1 MPKKYKKT
9 YNKLKLIKKA
19 IGRLKCPPTRVVP
32 NKKDKVLEELKD
44 KVLEELKDKVLEE
57 LKDKEK
63 EDE

>member
-44 KVLEELKDKVLEE
+44 KVLEELKDK
-57 LKDKEK
+57 EK